1 MMMLHPSR
9 TGNRRA
15 TRPFRKSP
23 LLAVLLSVLPV
34 AGTARA
40 QDPPAPPAAPVP
52 AGALDLAACLNL
64 ALQRQPRIAAARASL
79 AAAED
84 GKQSLDDLLLAPLIE
99 PEIPIRRKQACL
111 GVTAAAAGLE
121 RAEHETVYAVTRTYY
136 TVLFAREQE
145 LVARGVVSRLSAIS
159 DTTRRAVEGGSR
171 NATSTDVNRTT
182 VYLRLAQTQQYK
194 AAQGVQRALIALREA
209 IGMGPECGISV
220 TEGKLPVVTAHP
232 DRHDVVAQALARRG
246 ELVQASVFAE
256 AACLEVQ
263 AQSSNVR
270 KRVETF
276 AAGSDIH
283 ARQVPQEFHNDEYRP
298 GGIVPEM
305 PTLLAGC
312 RQDRVRHARSLQARA
327 DAMVE
332 GTRNLIALDA
342 EDAFLRW
349 EEASQEV
356 AAAREAAQSGGQ
368 LASDLDKDYT
378 GGQKVRVEDVVN
390 AHVLGAQARARYNEA
405 LYHQI
410 LALADVERAT
420 AGGVCAGLAELASVQ
435 AQPTG
440 SAADVGK

>member
-1 MMMLHPSR
+1 MMMVNPFR
-9 TGNRRA
+9 TGNRCA
-15 TRPFRKSP
+15 IRPFKKSILP
-23 LLAVLLSVLPV
+23 ALLSLVVPLS
-34 AGTARA
+34 AFAA
-40 QDPPAPPAAPVP
+40 DPPAPPAAPVP

-84 GKQSLDDLLLAPLIE
+84 GKQSLDNLLLAPLLD

-111 GVTAAAAGLE
+111 GVQAAAANLE
-121 RAEHETVYAVTRTYY
+121 RAEHEAVYAVTRTYY

-145 LVARGVVSRLSAIS
+145 IVARGVVNRLTAINEA
-159 DTTRRAVEGGSR
+159 TRRAVESGAR
-171 NATSTDVNRTT
+171 NVASTDVNRTT

-209 IGMGPECGISV
+209 IGLGPECGISV
-220 TEGKLPVVTAHP
+220 PEGRLPTLEARP

-246 ELVQASVFAE
+246 ELVQVSVFAE
-256 AACLEVQ
+256 VACLEVQ
-263 AQSSNVR
+263 AQSSSVR

-283 ARQVPQEFHNDEYRP
+283 ARQVPQDVHNDEYRP

-327 DAMVE
+327 EAMVE
-332 GTRNLIALDA
+332 GTRNLIALEA

-349 EEASQEV
+349 EQATQEV
-356 AAAREAAQSGGQ
+356 AAGREAMQSGDQ
-368 LASDLDKDYT
+368 LADDLDKDYT
-378 GGQKVRVEDVVN
+378 SGQRVKVEDVVN
-390 AHVLGAQARARYNEA
+390 ARVLAAQARARYNEA

-420 AGGVCAGLAELASVQ
+420 AGGVCSGTAELAGLRPIGV
-435 AQPTG
+435 TG
-440 SAADVGK
+440 DTK

>member
-1 MMMLHPSR
+1 
-9 TGNRRA
+9 
-15 TRPFRKSP
+15 
-23 LLAVLLSVLPV
+23 
-34 AGTARA
+34 
-40 QDPPAPPAAPVP
+40 
-52 AGALDLAACLNL
+52 LAACLNL

-84 GKQSLDDLLLAPLIE
+84 GKQSLDNLLLAPLLE

-111 GVTAAAAGLE
+111 GVQAAAANLE
-121 RAEHETVYAVTRTYY
+121 RAEHEAVYAVTRTYY

-145 LVARGVVSRLSAIS
+145 IVARGVVNRLTAINEA
-159 DTTRRAVEGGSR
+159 TRRAVESGAR
-171 NATSTDVNRTT
+171 NVASTDVNRTT

-209 IGMGPECGISV
+209 IGLGPECGIAV
-220 TEGKLPVVTAHP
+220 PEGKLPTLEARP

-256 AACLEVQ
+256 VACLEVQ
-263 AQSSNVR
+263 AQSSSVR

-283 ARQVPQEFHNDEYRP
+283 ARQVPQDVHNDEYRP

-327 DAMVE
+327 EAMLE
-332 GTRNLIALDA
+332 GTRNLIALEA

-349 EEASQEV
+349 EQATQEV
-356 AAAREAAQSGGQ
+356 AAGREAMQSGDQ
-368 LASDLDKDYT
+368 LADDLDKDYT
-378 GGQKVRVEDVVN
+378 SGQRVKVEDVVN
-390 AHVLGAQARARYNEA
+390 ARVLASQARARYNEA
-405 LYHQI
+405 LFHQI

-420 AGGVCAGLAELASVQ
+420 AGGVCSGTAELAGLRPIGV
-435 AQPTG
+435 TG
-440 SAADVGK
+440 GDTK